1 MKKWFNEKYARIAL
15 YALGVILASL
25 LFLFLVLNFESIL
38 SFLGFLL
45 FSAQSVV
52 FGVLLAMVLF
62 PLCSRIEELLDRF
75 AFRGRSAR
83 GCRILGVSLTFLV
96 MGAVLSIIALST
108 LPMLNQNFDELRRT
122 FEGYI
127 RGAISTVEK
136 NPFLYDLFRALAG
149 VSGES
154 ASEIITEILEGY
166 RSIFEAI
173 AGGVI
178 SLLLNVLYRTADI
191 LLAMILA
198 FYFLLARDTIR
209 GAMRKMAVALFPRRF
224 LLQGTRFFRN
234 AYANVMQF
242 CSARLLCSFLLGVL
256 CYFFAW
262 LAHIPFYPLLALI
275 AMVLNI
281 FPVVGPIA
289 SALLCTLIIFIL
301 RPNAAGLFF
310 LLIIVLNLLEQ
321 LLFEKHLLPKRL
333 RPNVALALVLVVV
346 SYLIA
351 GPFAT
356 IFVIPVFASLR
367 DEGKI
372 FLARRL
378 TKKGYSLD
386 TADYMSGVGAEM
398 YSDPPTPEDAAKGEE
413 EAPAADATEGEN

>member
-1 MKKWFNEKYARIAL
+1 MKKWFNEKYARISL

-25 LFLFLVLNFESIL
+25 LFLFLVLNFEAIL

-52 FGVLLAMVLF
+52 FGVLLSMVLF
-62 PLCSRIEELLDRF
+62 PLCSRIEGLLNRLF
-75 AFRGRSAR
+75 FHGKRPRGA
-83 GCRILGVSLTFLV
+83 RILGVSLTFLV
-96 MGAVLSIIALST
+96 MGAILSVIVLST
-108 LPMLNQNFDELRRT
+108 LPILNQNYDELRRT

-127 RGAISTVEK
+127 NVAISTIEK
-136 NPFLYDLFRALAG
+136 NPFLSDLFRTLAG

-154 ASEIITEILEGY
+154 ASEIISEIIAGY
-166 RSIFEAI
+166 SSIFETI
-173 AGGVI
+173 AGGI
-178 SLLLNVLYRTADI
+178 ITFLLNVLYRTADI

-209 GAMRKMAVALFPRRF
+209 GVMRKTAVAIFPRRF

-262 LAHIPFYPLLALI
+262 LARIPFYPLLALI

-289 SALLCTLIIFIL
+289 STLLCTLIIFIV

-310 LLIIVLNLLEQ
+310 LLFIVLNLLEQ

-356 IFVIPVFASLR
+356 VFVIPVFASLR
-367 DEGKI
+367 EEGRI

-378 TKKGYSLD
+378 TKKGYSID

-398 YSDPPTPEDAAKGEE
+398 YTDPPAAEEAAKEEE
-413 EAPAADATEGEN
+413 EAPTPDAPEGEN